1 MNEVNYNETVV
12 LPFLQRKY
20 QEVVNNNLVLE
31 ANLVVEQAK
40 NKDIA
45 EKLTK
50 TQQTFVQEI
59 ASKDSVILDLNNKI
73 QFYKE
78 TAITNESYEKRIHG
92 LNTEIQRLNKL
103 IEEKTK
109 LLIEKNKEKKK
120 KIEAVEDDISLDGE
134 TY

>member
-12 LPFLQRKY
+12 IPFLQRKF
-20 QEVVNNNLVLE
+20 QEAVNNNLIFE

-45 EKLTK
+45 DKLTK
-50 TQQTFVQEI
+50 TQQTLVQEV
-59 ASKDSVILDLNNKI
+59 AAKDSVILDLNNKI
-73 QFYKE
+73 QQYKE
-78 TAITNESYEKRIHG
+78 TTITNESYEKRIHG

-109 LLIEKNKEKKK
+109 LLVEKNKEKKK
-120 KIEAVEDDISLDGE
+120 KQEEPEISLDGE

>member
-12 LPFLQRKY
+12 IPFLQRKF
-20 QEVVNNNLVLE
+20 QEAVNNNLILE

-45 EKLTK
+45 DKLTK
-50 TQQTFVQEI
+50 TQQTLVQEV
-59 ASKDSVILDLNNKI
+59 AAKDSVILDLNNKI
-73 QFYKE
+73 QQYKE
-78 TAITNESYEKRIHG
+78 TTITNESYEKRIHG

-103 IEEKTK
+103 IEEKTR
-109 LLIEKNKEKKK
+109 LLVEKNKEKKK
-120 KIEAVEDDISLDGE
+120 KQEEPEISLDGE

>member
-103 IEEKTK
+103 IEEKTR
-109 LLIEKNKEKKK
+109 LLVEKNKEKKK
-120 KIEAVEDDISLDGE
+120 KQEEPEISLDGE

>member
-12 LPFLQRKY
+12 IPFLQRKF
-20 QEVVNNNLVLE
+20 QEAVNNNLILE

-45 EKLTK
+45 DKLTK
-50 TQQTFVQEI
+50 TQQTLVQEV
-59 ASKDSVILDLNNKI
+59 AAKDSVILDLNNKI
-73 QFYKE
+73 QQYKE
-78 TAITNESYEKRIHG
+78 TTITNESYEKRIHG

-109 LLIEKNKEKKK
+109 LLVEKNKEKKK
-120 KIEAVEDDISLDGE
+120 KQEEPEISLDGE